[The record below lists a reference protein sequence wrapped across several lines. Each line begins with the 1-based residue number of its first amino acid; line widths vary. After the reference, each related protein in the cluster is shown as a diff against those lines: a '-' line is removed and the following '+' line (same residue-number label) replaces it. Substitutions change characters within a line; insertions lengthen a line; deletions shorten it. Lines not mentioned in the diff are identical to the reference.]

1 MKDFI
6 TREIREYVKKYG
18 GREDIST
25 KWGEPLVGFADAKHP
40 LIAGLPWVISK
51 SHQLPEDVLAGASV
65 IVAYFIPFTRE
76 LNKTNQLSRDIA
88 SREWALAYEETNA
101 MFLKLNDHLIALL
114 TEKGVRAAV
123 SPETR
128 TFDKEKLISNWSHR
142 HIARAAGLG
151 TFGLNNMLITK
162 LGCCGRYHS
171 LVTDLDVEPDSPL
184 GEEYCL
190 YKKNGSCG
198 ICVKRCPAEALSP
211 EGYDR
216 KKCYAVLQKNAAIH
230 TGLGNS
236 YGGAQEELESE
247 EQTEDIAAHNID
259 LKKQLEAPAAET
271 KAKGG
276 SDVCG
281 KCIAFA
287 PCAFWEQRPNR

>member
-6 TREIREYVKKYG
+6 SHEIREYIKTYG
-18 GREDIST
+18 DRADIST

-40 LIAGLPWVISK
+40 LIAGLPRIISE
-51 SHQLPEDVLAGASV
+51 SHQLPEDVLTGASV
-65 IVAYFIPFTRE
+65 IVAYFVPFTRE
-76 LNKTNQLSRDIA
+76 LNKTNQTSRDIA

-101 MFLKLNDHLIALL
+101 VFLKLNAHLVALL
-114 TEKGVRAAV
+114 AEKGVRAAV

-171 LVTDLDVEPDSPL
+171 LVTDLEVEPDSPL
-184 GEEYCL
+184 EEEYCL
-190 YKKNGSCG
+190 YKKNGTCG
-198 ICVKRCPAEALSP
+198 VCVRRCPAEALSP
-211 EGYDR
+211 QGYDR
-216 KKCYAVLQKNAAIH
+216 KKCYGVLQKNAAIH

-236 YGGAQEELESE
+236 YGTGQDHLKSVGSAEGTAVQNIAFVKQEGM
-247 EQTEDIAAHNID
+247 
-259 LKKQLEAPAAET
+259 PAEKNQADS
-271 KAKGG
+271 G

-281 KCIAFA
+281 KCIAFS
-287 PCAFWEQRPNR
+287 PCAFWG